1 MDENQKKALAEL
13 EARVAASDGKSAELE
28 AANAKLMAQANVTKA
43 GAGSTEKKLLAK
55 VGCAQTGIKGLM
67 EKNIAEAGKFL
78 PLDER
83 MTLLELKKDIQ
94 AARLAAQIF
103 HGDPTDREFDM
114 NQDIPRGAKASHM
127 FETTYA
133 KECDLA
139 ARLKAFGTDVVGGG
153 AEWVPTMIANNYVEE
168 YELELAVHKVFR
180 MINMPQDP
188 FEQPV
193 LKGLPVAR
201 GIAENAAGT
210 AGTFETAVIPFKST
224 KLFEYYP
231 VSEELNE
238 DSAVDFL
245 KVATMEVGQS
255 QLRAYDTMLI
265 NGDITATHQD
275 SDTTAADD
283 ARKLRDGLRKI
294 ALANSA
300 NGSTID
306 FAGAGITEA
315 NLDVMRAAMRKFG
328 KNPAELAWI
337 FSPAGYLQA
346 QALAGV
352 TSVDKIGP
360 LAATIL
366 KGVLDF
372 YRGIQIITSEYQRD
386 DLNATGVYDG
396 VTTDRTGI
404 LLVNHRRFYM
414 GRRRP
419 IRIRAVYDARAEYDR
434 WQIVSYSRVD
444 FKGHEQGAN
453 EVSVAYGYN
462 ALV

>member
-1 MDENQKKALAEL
+1 MNIDAKTLKDL
-13 EARVAASDGKSAELE
+13 EARVAASEQKSAELE
-28 AANAKLMAQANVTKA
+28 AANAKLMAQGLNDKS
-43 GAGSTEKKLLAK
+43 AGSHEKRLLAK
-55 VGCAQTGIKGLM
+55 VGCAHTGLKGLM
-67 EKNIAEAGKFL
+67 QKNVAEAGKYL
-78 PLDER
+78 PLEER
-83 MTLLELKKDIQ
+83 MQLLELKKDFQ

-103 HGDPTDREFDM
+103 HGEPLDREFDL
-114 NQDIPRGAKASHM
+114 NQDNPRGSSVKSIFDTA
-127 FETTYA
+127 YA

-139 ARLKAFGTDVVGGG
+139 GRFKAFGSEVATGG

-168 YELELAVHKVFR
+168 YELELAVHKLFR

-188 FEQPV
+188 YEQPV
-193 LKGLPVAR
+193 IKGLPVAR
-201 GIAENAAGT
+201 GISENAT
-210 AGTFETAVIPFKST
+210 ATEGTFETAVIPFKSQ

-245 KVATMEVGQS
+245 RAATTEVGQA

-265 NGDITATHQD
+265 NGDTTATHQD
-275 SDTTAADD
+275 SDTTAAND
-283 ARKLRDGLRKI
+283 ARKLRDGLRKL

-300 NGSTID
+300 NGVTVD
-306 FAGAGITEA
+306 FGGNAITGA
-315 NLDVMRAAMRKFG
+315 NLDAMRAAGRKFA

-337 FSPAGYLQA
+337 FSPIGYLQA
-346 QALAGV
+346 QALEGV

-372 YRGIQIITSEYQRD
+372 YRGIQIVTSEYMRD
-386 DLNATGVYDG
+386 DLNASGVYDG

-419 IRIRAVYDARAEYDR
+419 IRIVAKYDQRAELDR

-444 FKGHEQGAN
+444 FKGHEQGAA
-453 EVSVAYGYN
+453 EQSVVYGYN
-462 ALV
+462 ASV